1 MNSIELRLGD
11 NRAGKVPALVGMSI
25 LQSVNGMFTDLKM
38 RLNFSL
44 ILRNDLGGVE

>member
-38 RLNFSL
+38 RPSVTVPESATGLQ
-44 ILRNDLGGVE
+44 G